1 MQWEFYHVISGK
13 GLVKHED
20 GTTAIEAGDAF
31 IFEPGRRHQLINE
44 SMRRMTATQRSHL
57 VDRGEEEHGY

>member
-1 MQWEFYHVISGK
+1 MRGR
-13 GLVKHED
+13 D
-20 GTTAIEAGDAF
+20 GTTAIEAGEAF